1 MSADA
6 RVVIVG
12 AGHAGVE
19 AAEALR
25 REGHRGPIALIDA
38 APDLPYQ
45 RPPLSKE
52 YVAHAEPAPLPLRG
66 ERFYEEHDIEL
77 RLGCAATRIDRE
89 RREVELEGGERMQFD
104 ALVLAVG
111 ALGRRAT
118 CEGAELEGIIG
129 LRTVRDAEVMRDR
142 LERASRVVI
151 VGAGFIGLEFASAA
165 EERGLP
171 TTVIDVAA
179 RPMERVLSPVMSER
193 FARLHADRGATL
205 VFGEGLERFESDDGG
220 HVAAVIGTSG
230 TRYPADLVVVGLGVV
245 PAISL
250 AAEAGLAIDNGV
262 AVDETLRSSDPSIFA
277 IGDCAS
283 YPSAHWPGRIRLEA
297 VQNATDQ
304 ARTVAGSLM
313 ARGEPYTAVP
323 WFWTVQAGE
332 KLQIA
337 GIARPDM
344 ETVVLGD
351 PASGKCSVLGFSDGV
366 LVCVESVQ
374 SPADH
379 MAARR
384 ILAGGIRPSRDEA
397 RADGFSLKAFA
408 AAAVASR
415 PSAVLGR

>member
-1 MSADA
+1 MDA
-6 RVVIVG
+6 ATGRIVIVG

-25 REGHRGPIALIDA
+25 REGHEGAIVLVDA

-52 YVAHAEPAPLPLRG
+52 YVAQAGPAPLPLRG
-66 ERFYEEHDIEL
+66 PSFYSERRIEL
-77 RLGCAATRIDRE
+77 RLGEAAARIDRA
-89 RREVELEGGERMQFD
+89 RREVELEGGERIGYD

-111 ALGRRAT
+111 AHGRVAA
-118 CEGAELEGIIG
+118 CEGADLDGIIG
-129 LRTVRDAEVMRDR
+129 LRTVRDAEVMRER
-142 LERASRVVI
+142 LERAQRVVV

-165 EERGLP
+165 EDRGVP
-171 TTVIDVAA
+171 TTVIDFAA
-179 RPMERVLSPVMSER
+179 RPMQRVLSPAMSAR
-193 FARLHADRGATL
+193 FGRLHTDRGATL
-205 VFGEGLERFESDDGG
+205 VFGEGLERFESDGQDRVG
-220 HVAAVIGTSG
+220 AVVGTSG

-245 PAISL
+245 PAVAL
-250 AAEAGLAIDNGV
+250 AEHAGLRIDNGI
-262 AVDETLRSSDPSIFA
+262 AVDETLRSSDPAIFA

-304 ARTVAGSLM
+304 ARTVARSILG
-313 ARGEPYTAVP
+313 RDEPYTAVP

-344 ETVVLGD
+344 GTVVLGD
-351 PASGKCSVLGFSDGV
+351 PSTGRCSVLGFSDGT

-374 SPADH
+374 APADH

-384 ILAGGIRPSRDEA
+384 ILAGRRRPTIEEA
-397 RADGFSLKAFA
+397 SAEGFSLKAFA
-408 AAAVASR
+408 AAA
-415 PSAVLGR
+415 G